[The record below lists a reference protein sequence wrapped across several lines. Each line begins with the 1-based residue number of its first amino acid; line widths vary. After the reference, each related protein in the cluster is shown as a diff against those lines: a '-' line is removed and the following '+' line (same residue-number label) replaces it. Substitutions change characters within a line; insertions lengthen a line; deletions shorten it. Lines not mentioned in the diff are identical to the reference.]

1 MIEIQPRNHI
11 DASVTV
17 PGSKSYTNRALIAAA
32 LAQGESII
40 RNPLH
45 SDDTRYT
52 AEALNQLGIAVSVQ
66 PDGAFRVQGQDGR
79 IPTRAAR
86 LFVGNA
92 GTAMR
97 FLTAMLTLGDGTY
110 VIDGVDR
117 MRERPIQDLL
127 DGLVQLGADVRS
139 VNGTG
144 CPPVEVR
151 AGGLR
156 GGSVSIPGDKSS
168 QFFSAILLAAP
179 YARTDVEI
187 RVDGPLVS
195 RPYVDMT
202 ISLMRGFG
210 ALIEDS
216 GLRGDR
222 ADTQQPSS
230 PPVFPSSHLPIPASS
245 CPGATMTV
253 RAGRHY
259 VGRDCT
265 VECDASS
272 ASYFLAAAAVTGGRV
287 RVTGLSR
294 ESAQGDVHFA
304 DALARMGCE
313 VHDGRTP
320 DGVPFIEVRGGKLHG
335 IEIDMADMS
344 DVSMTLAAVAV
355 FAEGPTRIINVAN
368 MRLKET
374 DRIAALAA
382 ELRRIGQ
389 DVTELPDGII
399 IQPRPVRPAVIHTY
413 DDHRMA
419 MSFAVIGLRV
429 AGIVIEN
436 PSCVSK
442 TFPDFF
448 ARLAAP

>member
-1 MIEIQPRNHI
+1 MIEIQPRNRI
-11 DASVTV
+11 DATVTV

-32 LAQGESII
+32 LARGESVI

-45 SDDTRYT
+45 SDDTRYM
-52 AEALNQLGIAVSVQ
+52 ADALNQLGIAVSTQ
-66 PDGAFRVQGQDGR
+66 PDGSFSVHGQDGR
-79 IPTRAAR
+79 IPARSAR

-97 FLTAMLTLGDGTY
+97 FLTAMLTLGEGTY
-110 VIDGVDR
+110 VIDGTDR

-127 DGLVQLGADVRS
+127 DGLIQLGAGVCS
-139 VNGTG
+139 VKGTG
-144 CPPVEVR
+144 CPPVEIR
-151 AGGLR
+151 AAGLR
-156 GGSVSIPGDKSS
+156 GGSVRIPGDKRS

-179 YARTDVEI
+179 YARSDVEI

-202 ISLMRGFG
+202 ISLMREFG
-210 ALIEDS
+210 AQAQ
-216 GLRGDR
+216 RT
-222 ADTQQPSS
+222 DT
-230 PPVFPSSHLPIPASS
+230 VMA
-245 CPGATMTV
+245 V

-259 VGRDCT
+259 VGRDYT

-304 DALARMGCE
+304 DALARMGCD
-313 VHDGRTP
+313 VRDGRTP
-320 DGVPFIEVRGGKLHG
+320 DGVPFIDVRGGKLRG
-335 IEIDMADMS
+335 IEIDMGDMS

-374 DRIAALAA
+374 DRIAALAT

-389 DVTELPDGII
+389 DVTELPDGIVI
-399 IQPRPVRPAVIHTY
+399 EPRPVRGAVIRTY

-419 MSFAVIGLRV
+419 MSFAVVGLRT
-429 AGIVIEN
+429 AGIIVEN

-448 ARLAAP
+448 ERLAAL

>member
-1 MIEIQPRNHI
+1 MIEIQPRNYI
-11 DASVTV
+11 DATVTV

-32 LAQGESII
+32 LARGESII

-45 SDDTRYT
+45 SDDTRYM
-52 AEALNQLGIAVSVQ
+52 AEALNQLGIAVSAEH
-66 PDGAFRVQGQDGR
+66 DGSFRVEGHGGA
-79 IPTRAAR
+79 IPTRSAM
-86 LFVGNA
+86 LFVGNS
-92 GTAMR
+92 GTTMR
-97 FLTAMLTLGDGTY
+97 FLAAMLTLGDGTY
-110 VIDGVDR
+110 VVDGVDR

-127 DGLVQLGADVRS
+127 DGLSRLGADARS

-151 AGGLR
+151 ACGLR

-179 YARTDVEI
+179 YARADVEI
-187 RVDGPLVS
+187 RAEGPLAS

-202 ISLMRGFG
+202 ISLMREFG
-210 ALIEDS
+210 AEAERS
-216 GLRGDR
+216 GAAMRV
-222 ADTQQPSS
+222 Q
-230 PPVFPSSHLPIPASS
+230 
-245 CPGATMTV
+245 
-253 RAGRHY
+253 AGRHY
-259 VGRDCT
+259 VGRDYT

-287 RVTGLSR
+287 RVLGLSR
-294 ESAQGDVHFA
+294 ESAQGDVRFA
-304 DALARMGCE
+304 DALGRMGCD
-313 VHDGRTP
+313 VCDGRTP
-320 DGVPFIEVRGGKLHG
+320 AGVPFIEVRGADLHG
-335 IEIDMADMS
+335 IEIDMGDMS

-355 FAEGPTRIINVAN
+355 FAEGPTRIFNVAN

-389 DVTELPDGII
+389 DVTELSDGIVI
-399 IQPRPVRPAVIHTY
+399 EPRPVRPAVVRTY

-419 MSFAVIGLRV
+419 MSFAVIGLR
-429 AGIVIEN
+429 APGIVIEN
-436 PSCVSK
+436 PSCVAK

-448 ARLAAP
+448 ERLAAL